1 MTQISADL
9 RFKLWRQDYH
19 SMVNQPIPVFEEA
32 NSKALDY
39 PWCQKAQYFDIK
51 TYLPG
56 SILTKVDIVSM
67 MNSLEVRTPLVDI
80 KVFEFAATIPEAL
93 NIAHNPQGDWEGKL
107 LLKKLLSR
115 YYSPE
120 FLHRPKMGFSTP
132 IEKWFSQDGEYRQTL
147 ETRLLSNN
155 SRLTEFFNPHALKLL
170 LRQKVTQPL
179 WLLLFLDEWLEQN
192 T

>member
-1 MTQISADL
+1 MTQIPADL

-19 SMVNQPIPVFEEA
+19 SMVNQPIPVFQEA
-32 NSKALDY
+32 SSQALDY

-56 SILTKVDIVSM
+56 SILTKVDVVSM

-80 KVFEFAATIPEAL
+80 KVFEFAATIPETL
-93 NIAHNPQGDWEGKL
+93 NIARNAQGDWEGKL

-132 IEKWFSQDGEYRQTL
+132 IEKWFARDGEYRQTL
-147 ETRLLSNN
+147 EARLLGNN
-155 SRLTEFFNPHALKLL
+155 SRLTEFFNSNALKLL
-170 LRQKVTQPL
+170 LRQKATQPL
-179 WLLLFLDEWLEQN
+179 WLLLFLEEWLEQN